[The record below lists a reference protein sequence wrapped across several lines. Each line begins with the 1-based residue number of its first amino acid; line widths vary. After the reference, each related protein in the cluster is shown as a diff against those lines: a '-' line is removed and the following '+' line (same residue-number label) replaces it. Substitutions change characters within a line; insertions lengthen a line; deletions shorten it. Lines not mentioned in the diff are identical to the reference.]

1 MADFYLNPLD
11 TAPVTSSSPPI
22 RNRVVPPQPAS
33 FSELL
38 DQASTQAPSPML
50 KPNALLTPATG
61 SEPLIQ
67 QAPVVRSESM
77 GEAAQERFQSDEE
90 LKKQLA
96 DILPPMSKPVSS
108 VTSTVIETA
117 ANPAPGLEMA
127 PAQNEH
133 LWDAIY
139 EPKQVNDVSVR
150 PARPVEYVF
159 QAPAQNQAAAKNTP
173 VLKSEPV
180 ANEAVAPV
188 VETAPVEENWQPVDS
203 NYRVQRGDTLSQI
216 VVDTLRGQQID
227 FSTRDIY
234 RLVGVMSNANE
245 LSNPNRILA
254 GQNLDL
260 SPIQEFVIARRDS
273 DKSVAMNT
281 DAQMP
286 ASGPITS
293 AFGMRHHPIDGE
305 WRQHNGIDIGVQ
317 NGTPIQPI
325 QDGTVVYSGEQSGYG
340 NVVDV
345 SHGDGLVSRYAHLS
359 ERFVEAGDQIRA
371 GETVGLS
378 GQTGNATGPHLHLE
392 VMRGGQPVDP
402 MGFLPMQSIAQR

>member
-11 TAPVTSSSPPI
+11 MAPVTGSSPPI

-38 DQASTQAPSPML
+38 NQASTQSPSPML

-67 QAPVVRSESM
+67 QPPIVQNETMDDAPEEPV
-77 GEAAQERFQSDEE
+77 QSIED
-90 LKKQLA
+90 LKNQLA
-96 DILPPMSKPVSS
+96 DILPPINGSASS
-108 VTSTVIETA
+108 VTSTVIEVSH
-117 ANPAPGLEMA
+117 PAPGLEMK
-127 PAQNEH
+127 PAQNQH
-133 LWDAIY
+133 LWNAIY

-150 PARPVEYVF
+150 PAKPIEYVF
-159 QAPAQNQAAAKNTP
+159 EAPAQNMSTI
-173 VLKSEPV
+173 KSDADGNEPV
-180 ANEAVAPV
+180 APAAEI
-188 VETAPVEENWQPVDS
+188 EPVEKDWQPVDS

-216 VVDTLRGQQID
+216 VADTLRGQQID

-234 RLVGVMSNANE
+234 RLVGVMSNANG

-254 GQNLDL
+254 GQKLDL

-273 DKSVAMNT
+273 DKSVVMN
-281 DAQMP
+281 DSAQLP
-286 ASGPITS
+286 ARGPITS
-293 AFGMRHHPIDGE
+293 GFGLRHHPVDGE

-317 NGTPIQPI
+317 HGTPIKPI

-345 SHGDGLVSRYAHLS
+345 AHGDGLVSRYAHLS
-359 ERFVEAGDQIRA
+359 ERFVQAGDAISA
-371 GETVGLS
+371 GQTVGLS
-378 GQTGNATGPHLHLE
+378 GETGNATGPHLHLE
-392 VMRGGQPVDP
+392 VMQNGKPIDP